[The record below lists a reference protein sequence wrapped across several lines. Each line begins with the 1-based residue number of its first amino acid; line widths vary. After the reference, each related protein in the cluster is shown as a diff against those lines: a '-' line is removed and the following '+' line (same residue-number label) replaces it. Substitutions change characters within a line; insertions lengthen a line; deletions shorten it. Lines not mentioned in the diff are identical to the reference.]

1 MLILLTRQRRIMSL
15 RCLDKWRCV
24 DSGWCEHRK
33 GVQVDQE
40 KESAEG
46 KNSRLGL
53 VFLRDE
59 QAGEK
64 RWYGD
69 VYG

>member
-1 MLILLTRQRRIMSL
+1 MLILLTRQRRIISL
-15 RCLDKWRCV
+15 RCPDKWRCV

-33 GVQVDQE
+33 GVQVDQG

-46 KNSRLGL
+46 KNSWLGL
-53 VFLRDE
+53 ILLRDE
-59 QAGEK
+59 QAGEG
-64 RWYGD
+64 WYGD